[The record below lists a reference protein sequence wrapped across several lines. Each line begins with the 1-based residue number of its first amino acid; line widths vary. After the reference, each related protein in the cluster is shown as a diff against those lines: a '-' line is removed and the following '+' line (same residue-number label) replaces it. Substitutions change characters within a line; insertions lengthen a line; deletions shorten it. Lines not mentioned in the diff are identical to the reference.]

1 MDWIKKNYDRCALI
15 GGGLALLVSLGL
27 AYSSHSGLSEK
38 FSEGDKPVQ
47 KGSKLD
53 VLDLSGFE
61 EANKSLE
68 SPSKWGTHPGSL
80 FVSRKYLV
88 KDGTLIDP
96 LESAD
101 NIHAGVPN
109 AWLIEHELDILDP
122 NILNKDTDGDGFS
135 VLDEYQWKTDPNDKE
150 SRPPYYS
157 KLRLKRYI
165 KRPFRLKF
173 AAYDES
179 SYQINA
185 LDLKLPSQFLK
196 IDEKIEGTKFRILK
210 FEKKTKLNPST
221 GIDSDVSELTI
232 LNEETKEEV
241 VLILD
246 KVVDSPDS
254 FAVFQFLLDNSDIV
268 VKKEKTFH
276 IEIEPNVEY
285 KLIDI
290 NETEAVITKG
300 DSEERIK
307 VPRL

>member
-15 GGGLALLVSLGL
+15 GGGLVLLVSLGL
-27 AYSSHSGLSEK
+27 AYSSHSGLPEK

-47 KGSKLD
+47 KGEKLD
-53 VLDLSGFE
+53 ALDLTGFE
-61 EANKSLE
+61 AANKAIE

-88 KDGTLIDP
+88 KDGALIDP

-109 AWLIEHELDILDP
+109 SWLIEHGLDILDP
-122 NILNKDTDGDGFS
+122 NILNMDTDGDGFT
-135 VLDEYQWKTDPNDKE
+135 VLDEYTWKTDPTDKE

-196 IDEKIEGTKFRILK
+196 VDDKIEGTNFRILK
-210 FEKKTKLNPST
+210 FEKKTVLNPST

-232 LNEETKEEV
+232 INEENKEEV

-254 FAVFQFLLDNSDIV
+254 FAVFQFLLDGSEIV
-268 VKKEKTFH
+268 VKKEKAFH
-276 IEIEPNVEY
+276 IEIEPKVEY